1 MTTLLASLVFALALS
16 GDARAQASPG
26 SSGSTSSTSTGSKAA
41 PSATDKESARDQMD
55 RGDKEFA
62 AGNFK
67 KALEHYQAADKIM
80 GVPTTGWEVG
90 RTQEKLG
97 LLVEA
102 RDTLLRVSRYPQ
114 KPGEPKPFTK
124 ARNKAIAL
132 AGAIKPRVPTLVIE
146 VKGVAVDTV
155 VSVFVAGKQL
165 ANYTVGAASRIN
177 SGKQPVRCVA
187 PGYEPSEQFVQLA
200 EGQSGSV
207 TCEMV
212 EAPTEISPLVWVGF
226 GVGAAGLLVG
236 TITGIVSLTKVS
248 ELDDVCPDKQCP
260 PEHESLID
268 EMNTMAN
275 VSNVGFIVG
284 GVGVAVGV
292 VALIVGLSSDPSDS
306 GVEADAV
313 VKLQPFFGPGVAG
326 VRGTF

>member
-1 MTTLLASLVFALALS
+1 
-16 GDARAQASPG
+16 
-26 SSGSTSSTSTGSKAA
+26 
-41 PSATDKESARDQMD
+41 MD

-62 AGNFK
+62 AGNFA
-67 KALEHYQAADKIM
+67 KALEHYQAADRIM
-80 GVPTTGWEVG
+80 AVPTTGWEVG
-90 RTQEKLG
+90 RTQERLG

-102 RDTLLRVSRYPQ
+102 RDTLLRVSRFPQ
-114 KPGEPKPFTK
+114 KPGEPPPFTT
-124 ARNKAIAL
+124 ARNNAIAL
-132 AGAIKPRVPTLVIE
+132 ARAIKPRVPTLTIE
-146 VKGVAVDTV
+146 VKGVAKDTV
-155 VSVFVAGKQL
+155 VSVFVSGKQL

-177 SGKQPVRCVA
+177 PGKQQIRCEA
-187 PGYEPSEQFVQLA
+187 TGYEPNEQLVQLS

-212 EAPTEISPLVWVGF
+212 EAATEIPALAWVGF

-236 TITGIVSLTKVS
+236 TITGIVSLGKVS

-268 EMNTMAN
+268 EMNTTAN

-292 VALIVGLSSDPSDS
+292 VALIVGLSSDQAEPL
-306 GVEADAV
+306 VEADSAV
-313 VKLQPFFGPGVAG
+313 NLQPFFGPGVAG
-326 VRGTF
+326 LRGTF